1 MEQVQT
7 KSSELEKTSI
17 EEVLRPAIGPRKSP
31 LAYGAGNFGSSI
43 LIETFGGFAYYYYVD
58 VLGLA
63 LASGALIRT
72 VFTIWDAIDDPLMGF
87 FSDRT
92 RSRWGR
98 RHPWLMVGFPLMM
111 LVFFCLFSVPTSFQV
126 PARLFGYM
134 LVVML
139 LYETLNT
146 ILGVNY
152 SALYPE
158 LFRTLIERTRV
169 AVFCQSGNALGLL
182 VGLALSPLVFGAL
195 GFSRMAGIYALVGGT
210 LFFLSLYFNRE
221 PPNDRPANRWL
232 DFKAIIRGILMDRVF
247 WLYILMMI
255 LTLFSTSIIP
265 FALPFYV
272 KYALQAPTWINSLL
286 FGSALLA
293 SLATMPAWTRLM
305 KRWKLRKVFLISSGV
320 TGVGLAGL
328 GLFPYL
334 PSAIGFAIILGAA
347 FQGIN
352 ICNTVIRADLV
363 SRNIRITDR
372 NNEASYYGM
381 MNSALRFGGFLQSLG
396 MLLVSTLF
404 GYVSGSN
411 PGLQPGLAF
420 RFLISVMPVTSLCL
434 AAIVSQQFFKA
445 FRLNADLP
453 TSS

>member
-1 MEQVQT
+1 MEGIQT
-7 KSSELEKTSI
+7 RSVDQEQTSV
-17 EEVLRPAIGPRKSP
+17 EAEFQSTIGSRKSP
-31 LAYGAGNFGSSI
+31 LAYGAGNFGASI
-43 LIETFGGFAYYYYVD
+43 LSETFSGFAYYYYVD

-63 LASGALIRT
+63 LALGALIRT
-72 VFTIWDAIDDPLMGF
+72 AFTIWDAIDDPLMGF

-92 RSRWGR
+92 RTRWGR

-111 LVFFCLFSVPTSFQV
+111 LVFFFMFSVPTSFQV

-134 LVVML
+134 LVIML

-146 ILGVNY
+146 VLSVNY

-158 LFRTLIERTRV
+158 LFRTLVERTRV

-182 VGLALSPLVFGAL
+182 VGLALSPLVFGTL
-195 GFSRMAGIYALVGGT
+195 GFSRMAGIYALAGGT

-221 PPNDRPANRWL
+221 PPNDRTVNRRP
-232 DFKAIIRGILMDRVF
+232 DFGAIFRGILFDRVF
-247 WLYILMMI
+247 WLYILMMV
-255 LTLFSTSIIP
+255 LTLFSTNIIP

-272 KYALQAPTWINSLL
+272 KYALQAPTWVNSVL
-286 FGSALLA
+286 FGSALLS

-328 GLFPYL
+328 GLLPYM
-334 PSAIGFAIILGAA
+334 PSAIGFAVIIGAA

-352 ICNTVIRADLV
+352 ICNVVIRADLV
-363 SRNIRITDR
+363 SRNVRRTDR

-381 MNSALRFGGFLQSLG
+381 LNSALRSGGLLQSVA
-396 MLLVSTLF
+396 MLLVSALF

-411 PGLQPGLAF
+411 PGGQPGLAF
-420 RFLISVMPVTSLCL
+420 RFLISVLPVTSLCL
-434 AAIVSQQFFKA
+434 AAIVSQQFFRA
-445 FRLNADLP
+445 FRLNAELP
-453 TSS
+453 ASS